1 MRLKRKDILTIEEL
15 ERDELEMIFSSAASF
30 KEVSERDIKKVPTL
44 RGRTIINLFY
54 EPSTRTRTA
63 FEIAGKRMSADVI
76 NISASASSVKKGET
90 LMDTAKNLEAM
101 KPDCIV
107 IRHFSA
113 GAAHILAGLLSCS
126 VINAGDGAHEH
137 PTQALLDIFT
147 IKERFGRVEGLKVLI
162 VGDILHSRVARSNIW
177 GLKKLGAEVTV
188 CGPPTMIPPHI
199 ERLGCSV
206 TYDID
211 HAIEDADVIMM
222 LRIQLERQR
231 ATLFPS
237 LREYAR
243 CWGLSAERLKR
254 AKKDVLIM
262 HPGPVNRGVELS
274 PEVIDGPWSV
284 ILEQVT
290 NGVAVRMALFYLL
303 LGGVKED

>member
-15 ERDELEMIFSSAASF
+15 DREELEMILSSARSF

-76 NISASASSVKKGET
+76 NISASTSSVKKGET
-90 LMDTAKNLEAM
+90 LRDTAKNLEAM
-101 KPDCIV
+101 RPDCIV
-107 IRHFSA
+107 IRHSSP
-113 GAAHILAGLLSCS
+113 GVAHMLAGLLSCS

-137 PTQALLDIFT
+137 PTQALLDMFT
-147 IKERFGRVEGLKVLI
+147 IKERLGRIEGLKVLI

-206 TYDID
+206 THNMDE
-211 HAIEDADVIMM
+211 AIEDADVIMM

-231 ATLFPS
+231 VALFPS

-274 PEVIDGPWSV
+274 PEVIEGPWSV

-303 LGGVKED
+303 LGDIRED